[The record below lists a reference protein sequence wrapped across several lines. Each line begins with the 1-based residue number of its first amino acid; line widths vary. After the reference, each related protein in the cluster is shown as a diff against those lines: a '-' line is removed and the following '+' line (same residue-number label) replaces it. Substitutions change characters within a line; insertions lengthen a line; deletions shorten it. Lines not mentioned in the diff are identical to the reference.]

1 MTYTIATGP
10 ANGTVSID
18 SATGG
23 YTYTPNANYNGSD
36 SFKVTVADGKGG
48 STTVTVPVTVIAVND
63 GNSVFS
69 GNTSGSGTEDG
80 TAITGTLS
88 VTDPDGITN
97 PNYNISTGAAHGT
110 ASINSTTGAWSYTPV
125 KDYNGSDSFK
135 VTVTDDQGFTTTQTI
150 NVTVAGEQD
159 AFNDSATTDEDTAI
173 NINVLNNDHFEA
185 SDAKV
190 TAVGN
195 GSHGTVTIN

>member
-1 MTYTIATGP
+1 
-10 ANGTVSID
+10 TV
-18 SATGG
+18 
-23 YTYTPNANYNGSD
+23 N
-36 SFKVTVADGKGG
+36 VTVK
-48 STTVTVPVTVIAVND
+48 PVND
-63 GNSVFS
+63 GDSVFS

-110 ASINSTTGAWSYTPV
+110 ASINSTTGAWSYTPA
-125 KDYNGSDSFK
+125 KDYNGSDSF
-135 VTVTDDQGFTTTQTI
+135 VVSVTDNQGFTTTQTI

-190 TAVGN
+190 TAVSN
-195 GSHGTVTIN
+195 GSHGTVTINADGTVKYTPNANWSGNDSFSYTVTSASGTAETA